1 MGCVRSSTRVCLS
14 AWRMSGCF
22 GVEVSHRVAE
32 DRQGN
37 PGGFASTG
45 GGGVGSG
52 CAQSVSVELNE

>member
-45 GGGVGSG
+45 GGGLAVAVLSQ
-52 CAQSVSVELNE
+52 CPWN